1 MLQQALKSY
10 AVYKPYYIFDAV
22 YTPKE
27 TRLLREAAECGATVV
42 SGLEMFIRQAMG
54 QFEHFT
60 GMPGTSFCFLVLSY
74 SVFQATIVSTSY
86 INLTMTRRTAPD
98 RLIRDIVLTK
108 S

>member
-1 MLQQALKSY
+1 MSMKLLYPRFKSPCFACLNHDQISSAFLVSYTNDIILQQALKSY
-10 AVYKPYYIFDAV
+10 AVVFDAV

-60 GMPGTSFCFLVLSY
+60 GMPGKKKLLLFLY
-74 SVFQATIVSTSY
+74 PCT
-86 INLTMTRRTAPD
+86 
-98 RLIRDIVLTK
+98 
-108 S
+108 

>member
-1 MLQQALKSY
+1 M
-10 AVYKPYYIFDAV
+10 FDAV

-60 GMPGTSFCFLVLSY
+60 GMPGTLIGLFIFHFIIKQLIV
-74 SVFQATIVSTSY
+74 VSTSY
-86 INLTMTRRTAPD
+86 TISHVARHTAPD
-98 RLIRDIVLTK
+98 SLMRDIVLTK
-108 S
+108 T

>member
-1 MLQQALKSY
+1 LQQALKSY
-10 AVYKPYYIFDAV
+10 AVVFDAV

-60 GMPGTSFCFLVLSY
+60 GMPGTSFF
-74 SVFQATIVSTSY
+74 SVFFF
-86 INLTMTRRTAPD
+86 TMFHYSSDSHRHILHRFLYDSP
-98 RLIRDIVLTK
+98 LQLQIG
-108 S
+108 

>member
-1 MLQQALKSY
+1 MILANTTAIGMHPNVNETPLSKQALRSY
-10 AVYKPYYIFDAV
+10 AVVFDAV

-60 GMPGTSFCFLVLSY
+60 GMPVDDYKFRAIASSLD
-74 SVFQATIVSTSY
+74 
-86 INLTMTRRTAPD
+86 NPNTMKP
-98 RLIRDIVLTK
+98 RL
-108 S
+108 

>member
-27 TRLLREAAECGATVV
+27 MRLLREAAECGATVV
-42 SGLEMFIRQAMG
+42 SGLEMFIWQAMG

-60 GMPGTSFCFLVLSY
+60 GMPGTFFFEFCYGVSGVSERYLEVPKVSFNLNRWFLLCY
-74 SVFQATIVSTSY
+74 
-86 INLTMTRRTAPD
+86 
-98 RLIRDIVLTK
+98 
-108 S
+108 

>member
-1 MLQQALKSY
+1 LQQALKSY
-10 AVYKPYYIFDAV
+10 AVVFDAV

-60 GMPGTSFCFLVLSY
+60 GMPGTILGSFFLMFDSHL
-74 SVFQATIVSTSY
+74 Y
-86 INLTMTRRTAPD
+86 ILHYFLYNLP
-98 RLIRDIVLTK
+98 LQLQIG
-108 S
+108 

>member
-42 SGLEMFIRQAMG
+42 SGPEMFIRQAMG
-54 QFEHFT
+54 QFKHFT
-60 GMPGTSFCFLVLSY
+60 GMPGTSFLSSATVFLG
-74 SVFQATIVSTSY
+74 
-86 INLTMTRRTAPD
+86 
-98 RLIRDIVLTK
+98 
-108 S
+108 

>member
-1 MLQQALKSY
+1 LQQALKSY
-10 AVYKPYYIFDAV
+10 AVVFDAV

-60 GMPGTSFCFLVLSY
+60 GMPGTSFF
-74 SVFQATIVSTSY
+74 SVFFLLCSIIQAIVIGTSY
-86 INLTMTRRTAPD
+86 IVSCMTRRYSS
-98 RLIRDIVLTK
+98 R
-108 S
+108 

>member
-1 MLQQALKSY
+1 LQQALKSY
-10 AVYKPYYIFDAV
+10 AVVFDAV

-60 GMPGTSFCFLVLSY
+60 GMPGTLIDLFHISY
-74 SVFQATIVSTSY
+74 YYEAIVISTSY
-86 INLTMTRRTAPD
+86 TISYVARHTAPD
-98 RLIRDIVLTK
+98 SLMRDIVLTK
-108 S
+108 T

>member
-1 MLQQALKSY
+1 LQQALKSY
-10 AVYKPYYIFDAV
+10 AVVFDAV

-60 GMPGTSFCFLVLSY
+60 GMPGTLIDLFIFHFIVQQQSLVHLTPFLTWLAI
-74 SVFQATIVSTSY
+74 QLQIA
-86 INLTMTRRTAPD
+86 
-98 RLIRDIVLTK
+98 
-108 S
+108 